1 MTSKHALTSE
11 PILPTIWRL
20 GLPNMVAMVATA
32 GVSIA
37 ETTYVGQLGTL
48 ELAGMALVFPMIML
62 QQMLSAGSMGGG
74 ISAAI
79 SRATGA
85 GDRDKANALVLH
97 ATVISLVL
105 GLLFSAM
112 FLVWGRP
119 IFRLIGGDGVALHHA
134 LAYANIA
141 FLGAASIWLTNA
153 FASAIRG
160 SGNMKTPSM
169 TLILVAVGQ
178 VFWGGALGLGWGPF
192 PRLGMA
198 GVAAGQV
205 LAFSV
210 GAIYLF
216 MYLRSDQSRVRL
228 HFTHAF
234 KKAYFHDI
242 LKVGAVASIS
252 SVQTVLTILVLT
264 KIVAGFGPEA
274 LAGYGI
280 GTRLEFLL
288 IPITFAIGVACVPM
302 VGMALGAGMVTRAR
316 QVAWTGAG
324 LSAVLVGVIG
334 LAVAVFPDV
343 WSTLFTSHPAVLEH
357 ARNYFF
363 WAGPCYAFFGFGL
376 CLYFASQGA
385 GKLLGPVLAGTARL
399 ALVALGGMALMV
411 QGAPVNNMFA
421 LIGVAMLLYGVL
433 TGVSVYC
440 VSWKDQ

>member
-1 MTSKHALTSE
+1 MIPHNALTAD

-20 GLPNMVAMVATA
+20 SLPNMVAMVATA

-37 ETTYVGQLGTL
+37 ETTYIGRLGTL
-48 ELAGMALVFPMIML
+48 ELAGIALVFPMIML

-74 ISAAI
+74 ITAAI
-79 SRATGA
+79 SRAIGA
-85 GDRDKANALVLH
+85 GDNAKANALVLH

-105 GLLFSAM
+105 GLLFSAL
-112 FLVWGRP
+112 FLIWGRP
-119 IFRLIGGDGVALHHA
+119 IFQLIGGSGAALDHA
-134 LAYANIA
+134 MAYANMA
-141 FLGAASIWLTNA
+141 FLGATSIWLTNA

-160 SGNMKTPSM
+160 AGNMKTPSS

-178 VFWGGALGLGWGPF
+178 VLLGGALGLGWGPF

-205 LAFSV
+205 LAFSF
-210 GAIYLF
+210 GAVYLYL
-216 MYLRSDQSRVRL
+216 YLRSDKSRVRL
-228 HFTHAF
+228 IFSPVF
-234 KKAYFHDI
+234 KQGLFNDI
-242 LKVGAVASIS
+242 LKVGAIS
-252 SVQTVLTILVLT
+252 SVSSLQTVLTILVLT

-302 VGMALGAGMVTRAR
+302 VGMALGAGKVARAR

-334 LAVAVFPDV
+334 AGVAVFPDA
-343 WSTLFTSHPAVLEH
+343 WSTLFTSNQAVLAN
-357 ARNYFF
+357 ARVYFL

-385 GKLLGPVLAGTARL
+385 GKLLGPVLAGTVRL
-399 ALVALGGMALMV
+399 ALVALGGLALV
-411 QGAPVNNMFA
+411 SQGAPVDDMFA
-421 LIGVAMLLYGVL
+421 LIGLAMLVYGAL
-433 TGVSVYC
+433 TGLAVYL
-440 VSWKDQ
+440 VRWEAH

>member
-1 MTSKHALTSE
+1 MTTRNALTSD

-20 GLPNMVAMVATA
+20 SLPNMVAMVATA

-37 ETTYVGQLGTL
+37 ETTYIGQLGTL
-48 ELAGMALVFPMIML
+48 ELAGIALVFPMIML

-79 SRATGA
+79 SRALGA
-85 GDRDKANALVLH
+85 GDNAKANALVLH

-105 GLLFSAM
+105 GLLFSAL
-112 FLVWGRP
+112 FLIWGRP
-119 IFRLIGGDGVALHHA
+119 IFSLIGGNGVALDNA
-134 LAYANIA
+134 MAYANMA
-141 FLGAASIWLTNA
+141 FLGATSIWLTNA

-160 SGNMKTPSM
+160 SGNMKTPSLI
-169 TLILVAVGQ
+169 LILVAVGQ
-178 VFWGGALGLGWGPF
+178 VLLGGALGLGWGPF

-210 GAIYLF
+210 GAVYLYL
-216 MYLRSDQSRVRL
+216 YLRSDKSRVRL
-228 HFTHAF
+228 IFSPVF
-234 KKAYFHDI
+234 KQGLFNDI
-242 LKVGAVASIS
+242 LKVGAIS
-252 SVQTVLTILVLT
+252 SVSSLQTVLTILVLT

-302 VGMALGAGMVTRAR
+302 VGMALGAGKVARSR

-334 LAVAVFPDV
+334 AGVAVFPDA
-343 WSTLFTSHPAVLEH
+343 WSTLFTSNQAVLAN
-357 ARNYFF
+357 ARIYFL
-363 WAGPCYAFFGFGL
+363 WAGPFYAFFGFGL

-385 GKLLGPVLAGTARL
+385 GKLLGPVLAGTTRL
-399 ALVALGGMALMV
+399 ALVALGGLALV
-411 QGAPVNNMFA
+411 SQGAPVSDMFA
-421 LIGVAMLLYGVL
+421 LIGLAMLVYGVF
-433 TGVSVYC
+433 TGLAVYL
-440 VSWKDQ
+440 VRWEAH

>member
-1 MTSKHALTSE
+1 MKPHNALTSD

-20 GLPNMVAMVATA
+20 SLPNMVAMVATA

-37 ETTYVGQLGTL
+37 ETTYIGQLGTL
-48 ELAGMALVFPMIML
+48 ELAGIALVFPMIML

-79 SRATGA
+79 SRAIGA
-85 GDRDKANALVLH
+85 GDHAKANALVLH

-105 GLLFSAM
+105 GLLFSAL
-112 FLVWGRP
+112 FLIWGRP
-119 IFRLIGGDGVALHHA
+119 IFSLIGGNGVALDHA
-134 LAYANIA
+134 MAYANMA
-141 FLGAASIWLTNA
+141 FLGATSIWMTNA

-160 SGNMKTPSM
+160 SGNMKTPSL

-178 VFWGGALGLGWGPF
+178 VLLGGALGLGWGPF

-210 GAIYLF
+210 GAVYLYL
-216 MYLRSDQSRVRL
+216 YLRSDKSRVRL
-228 HFTHAF
+228 IFSPVF
-234 KKAYFHDI
+234 KRGLFQDI
-242 LKVGAVASIS
+242 LKVGAIASVS
-252 SVQTVLTILVLT
+252 SLQTVLTILVLT

-302 VGMALGAGMVTRAR
+302 VGMALGAGKVARAR

-334 LAVAVFPDV
+334 LGVAVFPDV
-343 WSTLFTSHPAVLEH
+343 WSTLFTSNQAVLAN
-357 ARNYFF
+357 ARVYFL

-399 ALVALGGMALMV
+399 ALVALGGLALV
-411 QGAPVNNMFA
+411 SQGAPVGDMFA
-421 LIGVAMLLYGVL
+421 LIGLAMLVYGAL
-433 TGVSVYC
+433 TGLAVYL
-440 VSWKDQ
+440 VRWKAH